1 MTDSAS
7 LCLSK
12 RFYGVC
18 LRDWHHV
25 QSHSIKLIE
34 LLAKLF
40 PLCLIIK
47 KTCGFASGAYIL
59 DLCWPFLQYL
69 AWSLKRSK
77 AVNGCKRVVGV
88 VGKGHLRGIVF
99 ALMHDQENLRFK
111 DLVGARGT
119 EGDGQKYLKFFKNLA
134 IETAIG
140 GFIWWAWEATHH

>member
-1 MTDSAS
+1 MG
-7 LCLSK
+7 LLQ
-12 RFYGVC
+12 V
-18 LRDWHHV
+18 
-25 QSHSIKLIE
+25 LIFE
-34 LLAKLF
+34 
-40 PLCLIIK
+40 
-47 KTCGFASGAYIL
+47 TCAG
-59 DLCWPFLQYL
+59 PFLQYL

-119 EGDGQKYLKFFKNLA
+119 EGEGQKYLKFFKNLA

-140 GFIWWAWEATHH
+140 GLIWWAWEATHH